1 MQQACALIRSLDP
14 RPGVRYS
21 SVDPSCYIV
30 PDIIV
35 RKTGK
40 AWIAIANDSSVPQ
53 ARLNTAYAQVF
64 KATRYNGRSL
74 LAQALQEARWLV
86 RSMEQRLTTLPPVA
100 SSAEHQSKPQSLIRI
115 PSL

>member
-14 RPGVRYS
+14 RPGGRYS

-40 AWIAIANDSSVPQ
+40 AWSAIANDSAVPQ

-64 KATRYNGRSL
+64 KETRYNGRSL
-74 LAQALQEARWLV
+74 MRSEERRVGKECVSTCRSRWW
-86 RSMEQRLTTLPPVA
+86 PY
-100 SSAEHQSKPQSLIRI
+100 H
-115 PSL
+115 